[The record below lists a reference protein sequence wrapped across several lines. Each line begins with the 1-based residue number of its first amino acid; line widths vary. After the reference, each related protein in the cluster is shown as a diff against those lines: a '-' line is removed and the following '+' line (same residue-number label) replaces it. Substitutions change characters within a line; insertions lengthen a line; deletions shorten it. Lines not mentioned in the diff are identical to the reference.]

1 MRIDKF
7 LKLSRLVKRRTMAQ
21 EIISLGA
28 VRINRRNVK
37 PSSTVR
43 EGDLIEIAYTSRV
56 LSVRALITED
66 AVLKR
71 KRGAIPYEVVEEKRV
86 DPEEKPW

>member
-7 LKLSRLVKRRTMAQ
+7 LKLSRLVKRRTLAQ
-21 EIISLGA
+21 EMISLGA

-37 PSSTVR
+37 SSSTVR

-56 LSVRALITED
+56 LTVKVLITED
-66 AVLKR
+66 AILKR
-71 KRGAIPYEVVEEKRV
+71 KRGVIPYEVVEEKRV